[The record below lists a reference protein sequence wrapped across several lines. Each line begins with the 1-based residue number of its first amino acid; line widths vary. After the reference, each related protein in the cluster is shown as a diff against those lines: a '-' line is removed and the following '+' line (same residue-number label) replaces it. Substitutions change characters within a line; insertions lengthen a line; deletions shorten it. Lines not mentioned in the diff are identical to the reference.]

1 MALTKKDRRFKIKK
15 RVRKKISGTA
25 ECPRMTVFRSNKH
38 IYVQLIDDQQGK
50 TLMAYSTRKKEV
62 AEQAAQ
68 VKKSEQADMVGKYAA
83 QQAME
88 KGIKSV
94 VFDRN
99 GYRYHGRVRKLAE
112 AARKEGLKL

>member
-1 MALTKKDRRFKIKK
+1 MALTKKDRRFRIKK
-15 RVRKKISGTA
+15 RVRKTISGTA
-25 ECPRMTVFRSNKH
+25 ERPRMSVFRSNKH
-38 IYVQLIDDQQGK
+38 IYVQLIDDEQGK
-50 TLMAYSTRKKEV
+50 TLMAYSTRNKEV

-68 VKKSEQADMVGKYAA
+68 VNKTDQAGMVGKYAA
-83 QQAME
+83 QRSLE